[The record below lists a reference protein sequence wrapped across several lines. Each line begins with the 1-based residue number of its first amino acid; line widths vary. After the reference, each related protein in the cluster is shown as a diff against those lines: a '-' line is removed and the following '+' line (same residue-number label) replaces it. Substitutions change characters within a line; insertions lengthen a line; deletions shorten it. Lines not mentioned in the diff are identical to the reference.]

1 MILKRYM
8 LPAIIA
14 LSLYV
19 IFVLVGKIH
28 WEIQEEAQKLNAIG
42 FSGGVFKV
50 NILAFLF
57 GLLIEWQGIRKIF
70 QRKFKINKF
79 IIIPMIIFLLGIIP
93 NHYWILW
100 FGIGMSGIKMGT
112 VNALVVSDSHILI
125 MVLSGVLFVR
135 SLAKKEK
142 C

>member
-1 MILKRYM
+1 MILKRYI

-14 LSLYV
+14 LCLYV

-28 WEIQEEAQKLNAIG
+28 WEIHEEAQKMSAIG
-42 FSGGVFKV
+42 LSGVFKL

-57 GLLIEWQGIRKIF
+57 GLLIEWQGIRKIL
-70 QRKFKINKF
+70 QRKIEINKL
-79 IIIPMIIFLLGIIP
+79 IIIPIIIFLLGIIP
-93 NHYWILW
+93 NHYWMFW

-112 VNALVVSDSHILI
+112 VNALIVSDSHILL
-125 MVLSGVLFVR
+125 MVLSGVLLVR
-135 SLAKKEK
+135 SLAKKED